1 MLDKFVGWEDEDVYH
16 LYIGDSDV
24 LGFDKCVI
32 NYDSV
37 LDYFSFYEPLD
48 IQSAQ
53 VFINKDDKL
62 RQYFGDSNGKV
73 YMLWEG
79 TTDNGLPIEMEWESL
94 LYQIGDSTVP
104 FEIDEIGWRM
114 NGDAASPITIE
125 CSADNRDWVRVAEAQ
140 KAVGKS
146 PKIHNVIAQ
155 AMDIRFRIHEYS
167 PYKGA
172 EVYQIVLNG
181 QLPEVSRML
190 PKKYIT

>member
-1 MLDKFVGWEDEDVYH
+1 MIVFGL
-16 LYIGDSDV
+16 
-24 LGFDKCVI
+24 
-32 NYDSV
+32 
-37 LDYFSFYEPLD
+37 FSFYEPLD

-94 LYQIGDSTVP
+94 LYQIGDPTVP

-140 KAVGKS
+140 KVVGKS

-190 PKKYIT
+190 PKNILLNYD